1 MTSEKS
7 LFEGALIKRE
17 SFFGRMRGLIAT
29 LLEPSTG
36 TGAVPTDSPV
46 HFDMMRE
53 DGVFSRLGDQLG
65 FAFGELRRDPA
76 GFVKVLFS
84 PDVNNPDQI
93 KTRQA
98 AWALTVAVPVMVVGA
113 FLFGIALYIMIF
125 GRPVSSDELAANDP
139 VTIRELDFADMPEQ
153 PKQAER
159 AGGGGGGGRREPAPA
174 SKGTPPAATLKPPIV
189 SATTHNPP
197 RPPSLPVVPTI
208 QAQPELFPKMPDP
221 TKLGLPDGVE
231 GPPSD
236 GPGDGGGIGTGTK
249 GGVGPGDGTGYGP
262 GRGWNAGGGDPRIGG
277 GDRADPSSKVIATKA
292 VIHNRPRPNYTEQ
305 ARQNKTQ
312 GNVAV
317 KVLLGAG
324 GRVKSASVV
333 RGLPDGLNEKA
344 IEAVYQLSFSPA
356 RNAAGQPVDSWVTV
370 TVSFTIR

>member
-7 LFEGALIKRE
+7 LFEGALAKRE
-17 SFFGRMRGLIAT
+17 NIFSRLRGGMAT

-36 TGAVPTDSPV
+36 EGAVPGDSPV
-46 HFDMMRE
+46 HFDMVRE
-53 DGVFSRLGDQLG
+53 DSVFSRLSDQLG
-65 FAFGELRRDPA
+65 FAFGELRRDPG
-76 GFVKVLFS
+76 GFVKVLVS

-113 FLFGIALYIMIF
+113 FLFGIALYLF
-125 GRPVSSDELAANDP
+125 FVGRPIQADELAQNEIQ
-139 VTIRELDFADMPEQ
+139 IRELDLADMPEM

-159 AGGGGGGGRREPAPA
+159 AGGGGGGGRKEPPPP
-174 SKGTPPAATLKPPIV
+174 SKGTPPAAALTPPIL
-189 SATTHNPP
+189 APTTHNPP
-197 RPPSLPVVPTI
+197 RPPALPVVPTI

-221 TKLGLPDGVE
+221 SKLGLPDGVE

-236 GPGDGGGIGTGTK
+236 GPGEGNGIGTGK
-249 GGVGPGDGTGYGP
+249 GGGVGPGDGTGYGP
-262 GRGWNAGGGDPRIGG
+262 GRGWNVGGGDPRVGG
-277 GDRADPSSKVIATKA
+277 GDRDPNSKLAVSKA

-317 KVLLGAG
+317 KVLLGAA

-344 IEAVYQLSFSPA
+344 IEAVYQLSFTPA

>member
-1 MTSEKS
+1 MTSKES

-17 SFFGRMRGLIAT
+17 SIFSRLRGGMAA

-36 TGAVPTDSPV
+36 TGAVPGDSPV
-46 HFDMMRE
+46 HFDMVRE
-53 DGVFSRLGDQLG
+53 DSVFSRLAEQLG
-65 FAFGELRRDPA
+65 FAFGELRRDPG
-76 GFVKVLFS
+76 GFVKALVS

-113 FLFGIALYIMIF
+113 FLFGIALYLF
-125 GRPVSSDELAANDP
+125 FVGRPTLAADEMAQNQ
-139 VTIRELDFADMPEQ
+139 VEIREVDFADMPEQ

-159 AGGGGGGGRREPAPA
+159 AGGGGGGGRREPAPP
-174 SKGTPPAATLKPPIV
+174 SKGTPPAASLKPPIL
-189 SATTHNPP
+189 APTTHNPP
-197 RPPSLPVVPTI
+197 KPPALPVVPTI

-236 GPGDGGGIGTGTK
+236 GPGDGNGIGTGK
-249 GGVGPGDGTGYGP
+249 GGGVGPGDGTGYGP
-262 GRGWNAGGGDPRIGG
+262 GRGWNVGGGDPRVGG
-277 GDRADPSSKVIATKA
+277 GDRDPSSKVVATKA
-292 VIHNRPRPNYTEQ
+292 VIHNRPRPAYTEQ

-312 GNVAV
+312 GSVSV
-317 KVLLGAG
+317 KVLLGAN

-356 RNAAGQPVDSWVTV
+356 RNAAGQPIDSWTN
-370 TVSFTIR
+370 VSVAFTIR